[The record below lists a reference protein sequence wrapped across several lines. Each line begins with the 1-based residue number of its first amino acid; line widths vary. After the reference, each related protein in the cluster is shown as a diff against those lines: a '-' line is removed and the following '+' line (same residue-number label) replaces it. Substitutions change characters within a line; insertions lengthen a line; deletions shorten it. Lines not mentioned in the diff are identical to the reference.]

1 MSILFTI
8 TGILFALL
16 IAFLFSFNKKLL
28 ILKTVY
34 NDNYSSLTRII
45 YDAYDDRLNY
55 INYTRSFFEGLIKIS
70 NAGINFVLV
79 ICKITTVRHFS

>member
-16 IAFLFSFNKKLL
+16 IAFLFSFNKKA
-28 ILKTVY
+28 IDFKTVY

-55 INYTRSFFEGLIKIS
+55 INYTRVVFRRF
-70 NAGINFVLV
+70 N
-79 ICKITTVRHFS
+79 